1 MNLFISTPNR
11 NFNLQL
17 DSAIV
22 AAYTTQL
29 QSLVIKLTNESEIQE
44 KGNYFTPCIGEEVT
58 INFENQIT
66 FVFTLKEL
74 NLTQEFIDLNF
85 GDGGIQWF

>member
-29 QSLVIKLTNESEIQE
+29 QSLVIKLTNEKSWSKDQLFSCDQLE
-44 KGNYFTPCIGEEVT
+44 
-58 INFENQIT
+58 
-66 FVFTLKEL
+66 
-74 NLTQEFIDLNF
+74 D
-85 GDGGIQWF
+85 